1 MNMKTTILASLL
13 ALTLTGCSA
22 LNNATVSEEK
32 LKEKAA
38 FVLNTDASAVKIS
51 NRSNEGVE
59 INFTATVGKRSHQ
72 CSVTNALTFFGSVT
86 SGAVCNGGRES
97 TGKSTG
103 SCNDLLR
110 AAGQCS

>member
-1 MNMKTTILASLL
+1 MNMKTTILVSFL

-22 LNNATVSEEK
+22 LNSATVSEEK

-38 FVLNTDASAVKIS
+38 FALNTDASAVKIS
-51 NRSNEGVE
+51 NRSNEGVQ

-72 CSVTNALTFFGSVT
+72 CYVTNALTFFGPAT
-86 SGAVCNGGRES
+86 SDAVCNGGRGT

>member
-1 MNMKTTILASLL
+1 MNMKTVVLASLL
-13 ALTLTGCSA
+13 AFTLTGCSA
-22 LNNATVSEEK
+22 LNSATVSEEK

-38 FVLNTDASAVKIS
+38 FALNTDASAVKIS
-51 NRSNEGVE
+51 NRSNEGVQ

-72 CSVTNALTFFGSVT
+72 GYVTNALTFFGPAT
-86 SGAVCNGGRES
+86 SGAVCNGGS
-97 TGKSTG
+97 GGTAKSTG

>member
-22 LNNATVSEEK
+22 LNSATVSEEK

-38 FVLNTDASAVKIS
+38 FALNTDASAVKIS
-51 NRSNEGVE
+51 NRSNEGVQ

-72 CSVTNALTFFGSVT
+72 CYVTNALTFFGPATSSRISAMGSSLSV
-86 SGAVCNGGRES
+86 RI
-97 TGKSTG
+97 
-103 SCNDLLR
+103 
-110 AAGQCS
+110 